1 VQRRIAILSA
11 NFHPVTCG
19 VGDHSLRL
27 ASALRSRG
35 LEVRV
40 FTRAPAAPHP
50 EDPAVAVET
59 CPGASPAAFV
69 RAAAPAILAWRATDV
84 VVQYVPHM
92 LGASRFGSAA
102 VPRLCRALRRSKV
115 GVTVFA
121 HELYLPWSPRPDL
134 ALGAALNRVQLL
146 ATLAASD
153 RCLVTTESRRL
164 EVERLLRRAGASARI
179 SVVPVGSN
187 ATPVLATPRPGRF
200 DLGTFSSR
208 TPNKR
213 LDVALDAFA
222 SVAERSPEAR
232 LLLIGDPGGG
242 ATAFAREFDAR
253 LRAHP
258 AAARIVVTGN
268 LALSEVARLVA
279 ELDVFLFAM
288 DVGATTRSSTLP
300 LPLGSGVPVVAFRGK
315 ETGPLFVADQTVVF
329 ADALSGAAFARAV
342 ERIRADAGLRER
354 VARGGRALFEEQ
366 LAWTR
371 LADRILDALPRV
383 RA

>member
-1 VQRRIAILSA
+1 MQRRIAILSA

-27 ASALRSRG
+27 ASELRSRG

-40 FTRAPAAPHP
+40 FTRTPAEPHP
-50 EDPAVAVET
+50 EDAAVAVET

-69 RAAAPAILAWRATDV
+69 RAAVPAILAWRATDA

-102 VPRLCRALRRSKV
+102 VPRLCRALRRSGV

-134 ALGAALNRVQLL
+134 ALGAALNRAQLL

-153 RCLVTTESRRL
+153 RCLVTTESRRH
-164 EVERLLRRAGASARI
+164 EVERLLRRAGASARVT
-179 SVVPVGSN
+179 VVPVGSN
-187 ATPVLATPRPGRF
+187 ATPVPSTPRSGRF

-213 LDVALDAFA
+213 LDVVLDAFSA
-222 SVAERSPEAR
+222 IAERVPAARLVLLGDSGAGDTPFARELEAR
-232 LLLIGDPGGG
+232 LK
-242 ATAFAREFDAR
+242 
-253 LRAHP
+253 AHP
-258 AAARIVVTGN
+258 AAARIVVTGKRT
-268 LALSEVARLVA
+268 LREVAARVA

-300 LPLGSGVPVVAFRGK
+300 LPLGSGVPVVAVRGK
-315 ETGPLFVADQTVVF
+315 ETGPLFVADQSVVF
-329 ADALSGAAFARAV
+329 ADELSGAAFARAV
-342 ERIRADAGLRER
+342 DRLHADVGLRER
-354 VARGGRALFEEQ
+354 VARGGRGLFEEH
-366 LAWTR
+366 LAWGR